1 MQINIRT
8 HHVDITQA
16 LKDYALKKIDRLE
29 KYFDN
34 IQEVLVELNIVPTA
48 DENKSQ
54 EVLVTAWLKGNVIRA
69 KETSKD
75 MYATIDMVYDKLE
88 KQLVKYKERI
98 KSHKKEKPNRI
109 FLDMEMEPKSN
120 NKDVAAKKD
129 KHYVAKPCSIDDA
142 ILELESNH
150 LSFIVFRNA
159 ETKTINV
166 LYVNEENEY
175 NLIES

>member
-1 MQINIRT
+1 MQINVRT
-8 HHVDITQA
+8 HHVDITQS
-16 LKDYALKKIDRLE
+16 LKEYALKKMEKLE
-29 KYFDN
+29 KYFEN
-34 IQEVLVELNIVPTA
+34 IQEILLELNILSTA

-69 KETSKD
+69 KEVSKD

-88 KQLVKYKERI
+88 KQLVKHKERI

-109 FLDMEMEPKSN
+109 FLDMEIESKPTGKEVGS
-120 NKDVAAKKD
+120 KKD
-129 KHYVAKPCSIDDA
+129 KHYIAKPCVMEDA
-142 ILELESNH
+142 IQELEANH

-159 ETKTINV
+159 ETKVINV
-166 LYVNEENEY
+166 LYVNEDNNY